1 MTRTPRR
8 RLAWSVVIAA
18 ALLAACVVPSGAQ
31 AQAPLYGG
39 GWRGDGAG
47 GDLVLPALLRSV
59 HLTPDQQSQVQAIL
73 SSHRVAAR
81 PIVQQLRQAQDELA
95 DKLVA
100 PGQLQMSELGPQLQQ
115 ISRLRDQLLQNSAQA
130 TLEIRALLTPDQL
143 TKAAQVKDRLRQ
155 LRSEMRQLLGPGQP

>member
-18 ALLAACVVPSGAQ
+18 SLLAACVAPPRAQ
-31 AQAPLYGG
+31 AQAPPYGG
-39 GWRGDGAG
+39 GWRGDGGALG
-47 GDLVLPALLRSV
+47 LPALLRSV
-59 HLTPDQQSQVQAIL
+59 NLTPDQQSQVQAIL
-73 SSHRVAAR
+73 SSRRAAAR
-81 PIVQQLRQAQDELA
+81 SIIQQLRQAQEELA

-100 PGQLQMSELGPQLQQ
+100 PGQLQMSDLQPQLQQ
-115 ISRLRDQLLQNSAQA
+115 ISRLREQLLQNSAQA

-143 TKAAQVKDRLRQ
+143 TKAAEVKDKLRQ